1 VNLSRTSRRAYHEA
15 WYRRAYDT
23 SSKEWKQRPGSTYD
37 LEIWMNAFDIAT
49 EENVSPWDALL
60 LAVRRRAGRVRI
72 IDRSINAA
80 WDDHRRWCQENDGAE
95 GANPDVPNEIVRSLL
110 VESRNEERL
119 LTRAAKMAIDAGVAK
134 MLVERDQVAG
144 RVLADAL
151 VAGLDTLD
159 LTTEQRMNALGEAQK
174 VFLAADADELAG
186 GTSAI
191 AGIVIDDDDD
201 DKER

>member
-1 VNLSRTSRRAYHEA
+1 
-15 WYRRAYDT
+15 
-23 SSKEWKQRPGSTYD
+23 
-37 LEIWMNAFDIAT
+37 MNAFDIAT